1 VSRLAGEPWRERMLR
16 LPAFLGDHWDAGA
29 PVPEHLADAFTLTGF
44 FLERYVFLPRGLAI
58 HDARAS
64 FIAAVLRDLDATRA
78 AS

>member
-1 VSRLAGEPWRERMLR
+1 MLR
-16 LPAFLGDHWDAGA
+16 LPAFLGDDWDAAA
-29 PVPEHLADAFTLTGF
+29 PVSEQLVEAFTLTGF

-64 FIAAVLRDLDATRA
+64 FIAAALRDADASRA